1 MQMKGSGAAA
11 GGSNVGSSTSGT
23 GGAGMSLRSRNDA
36 LSAMRAVLAL
46 IDERASGKQS
56 RLVRCCCCCSL
67 MILLAAVIGLDS
79 FLVYC
84 CLCLLRARRY
94 LRMRV

>member
-11 GGSNVGSSTSGT
+11 GGSNVGSSSSGT
-23 GGAGMSLRSRNDA
+23 GGSGMSLRSRNDA

-56 RLVRCCCCCSL
+56 RLVRCCCSL